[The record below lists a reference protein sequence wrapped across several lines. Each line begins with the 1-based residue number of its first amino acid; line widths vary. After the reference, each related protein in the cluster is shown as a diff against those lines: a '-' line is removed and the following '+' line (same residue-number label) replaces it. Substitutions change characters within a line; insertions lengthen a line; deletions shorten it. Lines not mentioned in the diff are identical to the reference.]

1 MQRNLRPPVDEEK
14 EKKAIAW
21 ENRILLFLMPIV
33 GLVAFIFGLV
43 GFILVIKDNVG
54 VAVFLLI
61 LAILGLGGVA
71 YGVVFFIK
79 ERKKRPKLEAKEE
92 EQK

>member
-1 MQRNLRPPVDEEK
+1 MRKEIDEEK
-14 EKKAIAW
+14 EQKAIAW
-21 ENRILLFLMPIV
+21 ENKILLFLMPIV

-43 GFILVIKDNVG
+43 GFILVVKDNVG
-54 VAVFLLI
+54 VAIFLII
-61 LAILGLGGVA
+61 LALLGLGGVA

-79 ERKKRPKLEAKEE
+79 ERKKHPKVEAKEE